1 MLGVVGSCMGP
12 GDMVRVGAKMGERGE
27 DGAVV
32 HVYVPHLGGRESAG
46 VLVPGTTCGR

>member
-1 MLGVVGSCMGP
+1 MGT

-32 HVYVPHLGGRESAG
+32 QTFMSMCLTLVDVRVQEFWCQEQRVGGEFHH
-46 VLVPGTTCGR
+46 